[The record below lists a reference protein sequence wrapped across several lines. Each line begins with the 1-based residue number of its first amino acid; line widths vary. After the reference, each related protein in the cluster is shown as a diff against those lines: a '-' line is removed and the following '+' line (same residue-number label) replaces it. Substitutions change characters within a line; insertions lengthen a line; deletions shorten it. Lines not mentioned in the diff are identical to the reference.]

1 VDGPAPRGLFGSSLA
16 TADVDGD
23 GRPDLLA
30 GAPRAAAGVLQQVRT
45 GQLRGLAVS
54 TAQRFS
60 TAMEFP
66 PVADTLPGFDVTSW
80 YAFFVPIK
88 TPADVIRKIHAD
100 TVAILAE
107 PAIKTRLTQV
117 GVEVVASTPDQLA
130 ARLRAEIEQW
140 GPIIRAAGIK
150 VEE

>member
-1 VDGPAPRGLFGSSLA
+1 
-16 TADVDGD
+16 
-23 GRPDLLA
+23 
-30 GAPRAAAGVLQQVRT
+30 
-45 GQLRGLAVS
+45 
-54 TAQRFS
+54 
-60 TAMEFP
+60 
-66 PVADTLPGFDVTSW
+66 
-80 YAFFVPIK
+80 VPIK

-107 PAIKTRLTQV
+107 PAIRTRLTQV